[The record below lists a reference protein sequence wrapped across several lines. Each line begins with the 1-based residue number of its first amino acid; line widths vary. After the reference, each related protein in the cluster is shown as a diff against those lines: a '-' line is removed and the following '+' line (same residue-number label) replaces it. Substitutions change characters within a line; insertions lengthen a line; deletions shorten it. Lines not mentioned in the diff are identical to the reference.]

1 MDEEQAVVT
10 TEEAEDKIGNV
21 KISVEVIS
29 TVAGIATAEINGVA
43 GMSGSVVGGIAEIL
57 GGKKNKGKGVKVE
70 VTENKAVIDLYI
82 IVDYGVRIPE
92 IAWEVQ
98 ENVKNSVESMTGM
111 TVEKVNIHVEGVSFE
126 KERLAAEAS
135 AEEEKPENN
144 ADGEETQPEQE

>member
-10 TEEAEDKIGNV
+10 TEETDDKIGNV

-29 TVAGIATAEINGVA
+29 TVAGIATAEISGVA

-70 VTENKAVIDLYI
+70 VNENKAVIDLYI

-135 AEEEKPENN
+135 AEEAAPEDDSDN
-144 ADGEETQPEQE
+144 AEAAFEQE

>member
-1 MDEEQAVVT
+1 MDDEQTLIA
-10 TEEAEDKIGNV
+10 TEEETEDKIGNV
-21 KISVEVIS
+21 KISVEVVS
-29 TVAGIATAEINGVA
+29 TVAGIATSEIEGVA
-43 GMSGSVVGGIAEIL
+43 GMSGSIAGGIAEIL

-70 VTENKAVIDLYI
+70 VTENKAAIDLYI

-126 KERLAAEAS
+126 KENEALS
-135 AEEEKPENN
+135 EEAPS
-144 ADGEETQPEQE
+144 EETDAEPED